1 MQEVNVGIIG
11 SGFVAEIHARSLQQ
25 VPGTNLAA
33 VASRNETHAAAFA
46 SRFQIPQCFTD
57 YRRVLELADVDVV
70 SLCLPNNLHCE
81 AAVAAAEAGKH
92 VICEKPLCMNLPE
105 ADRMIEACKRSGV
118 HLLYAEELIFAPKY
132 VRARQLVQEGALGKV
147 YLVKQAERHF
157 GPHSEWFWD
166 VEKSGG
172 GALQDMG
179 CHGVEFAR
187 WMLGRPAAVAVTAHC
202 GTYVHAGKT
211 KADDTAVAM
220 IEFEGGALGVI
231 EPSWATPG
239 GMDDRSEIYGDQG
252 VTFAD
257 LLRGSSLVTYSEP
270 GYGYAVEKAATTRGW
285 TFTMFEESWNYGF
298 PQEMA
303 HFIACVRGDAE
314 PLATGEDG
322 RAVLEILFA
331 AYESAATG
339 RRVSLPVSTEAPYP
353 IYPWLHRRNTE

>member
-1 MQEVNVGIIG
+1 
-11 SGFVAEIHARSLQQ
+11 
-25 VPGTNLAA
+25 
-33 VASRNETHAAAFA
+33 
-46 SRFQIPQCFTD
+46 
-57 YRRVLELADVDVV
+57 
-70 SLCLPNNLHCE
+70 
-81 AAVAAAEAGKH
+81 
-92 VICEKPLCMNLPE
+92 
-105 ADRMIEACKRSGV
+105 
-118 HLLYAEELIFAPKY
+118 
-132 VRARQLVQEGALGKV
+132 
-147 YLVKQAERHF
+147 
-157 GPHSEWFWD
+157 

-339 RRVSLPVSTEAPYP
+339 RRVSLPFSTEAPYP